1 MTDVLQDPRYPF
13 CSEPAKEELEVY
25 LQWIHDVQLPDT
37 EFAFIEYVKGRAGIQ
52 DSRHLLAIW
61 EHQMAGQVDRAT
73 RSQMRLFFMNPSGST
88 PFNTSASAG
97 WFDYIESIYQ
107 LKSEIQAPL
116 VRPPVFA
123 KVGVSELPS

>member
-13 CSEPAKEELEVY
+13 CTDAAKEELAVY
-25 LQWIHDVQLPDT
+25 LQWIHDVQLADT

-52 DSRHLLAIW
+52 DGRHLLAIW
-61 EHQMAGQVDRAT
+61 EYQMGSQVDRAT
-73 RSQMRLFFMNPSGST
+73 RSQMRVFFMNPSGST
-88 PFNTSASAG
+88 AFNNSASAG

-107 LKSEIQAPL
+107 LKAEIQAPL